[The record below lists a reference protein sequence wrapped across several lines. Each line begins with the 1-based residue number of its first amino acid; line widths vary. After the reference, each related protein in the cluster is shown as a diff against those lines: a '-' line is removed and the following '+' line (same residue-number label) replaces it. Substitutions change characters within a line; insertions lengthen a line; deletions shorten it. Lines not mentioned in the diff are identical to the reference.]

1 MTIIL
6 GQVIQN
12 DPVDVPEYNTTDT
25 PTQVRVFQSLYRLR
39 LHTDDAATYVVYV

>member
-12 DPVDVPEYNTTDT
+12 DPVDVPEYNTHTHVLY
-25 PTQVRVFQSLYRLR
+25 VRYTSMSEGVSIIIQ
-39 LHTDDAATYVVYV
+39 TEITY